1 MPHIDLINKQS
12 FETVSNLFNDY
23 YDIHEPWGKYEAIAE
38 LKRRLNRE
46 NVFNVNVIDNE
57 QAKIKKENQGKGAT
71 IETALRV
78 HDASFDNFT
87 RELIHSL

>member
-12 FETVSNLFNDY
+12 FETVSKLFNDY
-23 YDIHEPWGKYEAIAE
+23 YDIHEPWGKYEEIAE

-71 IETALRV
+71 IETSLRV
-78 HDASFDNFT
+78 HDQSFDNFT
-87 RELIHSL
+87 RELINSL